1 MWLDCSLVLAALK
14 VVSMYLEGS
23 RIPFPRW
30 FPLSSGSFFPLPFLE
45 AHLNCPCLSKL
56 LQSSLAYAVATSLN
70 NDAQLRCLAMSS
82 DNALCSSCGRKPL
95 ILKKSHSPRPLQHI
109 IRWPLGI
116 SRMRYQNWDVL
127 VFPDQCK
134 IPLQEFKTACQV
146 IQDPGEYHIYPAFLN
161 IKSS

>member
-1 MWLDCSLVLAALK
+1 MCGWTAASSWPPESSEYVSGGKSNSISKVISSLIWL
-14 VVSMYLEGS
+14 
-23 RIPFPRW
+23 
-30 FPLSSGSFFPLPFLE
+30 FFPLLFLE

-146 IQDPGEYHIYPAFLN
+146 IQDPGEYHIYPAFLY
-161 IKSS
+161 